1 MEARNR
7 ILEIIKTSAKKI
19 TDEHVR
25 VLNENRQT
33 TRKFKVLDSST
44 GKPIGRALN
53 ENGKAFNKHVANG
66 RTMIEAI
73 PVNSDKKYYVSLNSI
88 LYPCQQECKKKY
100 CPRCKF
106 KGDGY
111 SFEEMPF
118 ETALI
123 FMITLCKRDFKLF
136 KYENNF
142 CPTLTLLK
150 CFSKN
155 EQFMELLEN
164 KNTSNIIYVP
174 LLIPTFCTN
183 YLYQNAID
191 VFGSVQNSILPDNST
206 LSLPY
211 EPESNTVEYQHLDP
225 TNSTTIHHSLYQFF
239 ENQIVPFL
247 TIFNVNHHH
256 LVENSNQT
264 GIVPYDPPLVPVYKP
279 EYNTVQRFVQKIF
292 QDMGQF
298 LLPYNLYQV
307 LFSIVL
313 LTSIYKISRNMIVR
327 R

>member
-1 MEARNR
+1 MEAENR
-7 ILEIIKTSAKKI
+7 ILEIIKTLAKKI
-19 TDEHVR
+19 TDEHVND
-25 VLNENRQT
+25 LNENRQT
-33 TRKFKVLDSST
+33 TRKFKVWDFSNS
-44 GKPIGRALN
+44 KPRGRALI
-53 ENGKAFNKHVANG
+53 EDGKAFKKCVANG
-66 RTMIEAI
+66 CTMIEAK
-73 PVNSDKKYYVSLNSI
+73 PVNSYKKYYVSLHSI
-88 LYPCQQECKKKY
+88 LYSCQGCKKKY

-106 KGDGY
+106 KEDGY
-111 SFEEMPF
+111 SFEEMSL
-118 ETALI
+118 ETTLI

-155 EQFMELLEN
+155 ERFMELLEN
-164 KNTSNIIYVP
+164 KNTSNTIYVP

-211 EPESNTVEYQHLDP
+211 EPESNTVEYQHFDP

-239 ENQIVPFL
+239 ENKIVPIL
-247 TIFNVNHHH
+247 TTFNVNHH

-264 GIVPYDPPLVPVYKP
+264 CIVPYDPHLVPLYEP
-279 EYNTVQRFVQKIF
+279 EYNTVQRFVQKNF
-292 QDMGQF
+292 QDMVQF
-298 LLPYNLYQV
+298 ILSYNLYQI
-307 LFSIVL
+307 LFTFVL
-313 LTSIYKISRNMIVR
+313 LTSIYKFSRNMIVR

>member
-1 MEARNR
+1 MEPSNR
-7 ILEIIKTSAKKI
+7 MLELIKTLAKQI
-19 TDEHVR
+19 TDEHVNN
-25 VLNENRQT
+25 LNENRQT
-33 TRKFKVLDSST
+33 TRKFKVFDFST
-44 GKPIGRALN
+44 GKPIGRALKEDGN
-53 ENGKAFNKHVANG
+53 AFKKCVANG
-66 RTMIEAI
+66 FRMIEAR

-111 SFEEMPF
+111 SFEGMPF

-123 FMITLCKRDFKLF
+123 FMITLCRRDFKLF

-155 EQFMELLEN
+155 ERFMELLEN
-164 KNTSNIIYVP
+164 KNTSNTIYVP
-174 LLIPTFCTN
+174 VLIPTFCTN

-211 EPESNTVEYQHLDP
+211 QLESNTVEYQHFDP
-225 TNSTTIHHSLYQFF
+225 TNNTTIHHSLYQFF
-239 ENQIVPFL
+239 ENKIVPFL
-247 TIFNVNHHH
+247 TTFNINHH

-264 GIVPYDPPLVPVYKP
+264 CIVPYDPPLVPLYQP

-298 LLPYNLYQV
+298 LLSYNLYQV